1 MKLQGYSCL
10 LIALIA
16 AIVAAKK
23 KGKLRKTTEFMPEE
37 CSRKAENGDL
47 VEVHYTGT
55 LEDGT
60 VFDSSRTEGR
70 DPIQFELGSGKVI
83 PGWEQGIQGMC
94 VGEKRR
100 LVIPPHLGYGDKGAG
115 PIPGDATLKF
125 EVELMSAE
133 SPTEPKKYK
142 VPEKPFDFKLM
153 LKFCAVSSIVA
164 YVIYYLAAKMLKDP
178 DISRTKFEKMQK
190 KKK

>member
-60 VFDSSRTEGR
+60 VFDSSKTEGR

-115 PIPGDATLKF
+115 PIPGGATLIF
-125 EVELMSAE
+125 QTELVSIQKG
-133 SPTEPKKYK
+133 SPIPSVDIQKWIPLFG
-142 VPEKPFDFKLM
+142 VPI
-153 LKFCAVSSIVA
+153 IVG
-164 YVIYYLAAKMLKDP
+164 YVIYQLWMKAANAPSNKELKA
-178 DISRTKFEKMQK
+178 SRK
-190 KKK
+190 KGKKR